1 MKRAARVVSIAALV
15 LTILPPVL
23 FFGDRMD
30 IDSMKM
36 WMLGAAV
43 AWFASSPLWMKK

>member
-1 MKRAARVVSIAALV
+1 MKRAARVVSMAALV

-23 FFGDRMD
+23 FFGNRMD
-30 IDSMKM
+30 VETMRT

-43 AWFASSPLWMKK
+43 AWFASVPLWMKK